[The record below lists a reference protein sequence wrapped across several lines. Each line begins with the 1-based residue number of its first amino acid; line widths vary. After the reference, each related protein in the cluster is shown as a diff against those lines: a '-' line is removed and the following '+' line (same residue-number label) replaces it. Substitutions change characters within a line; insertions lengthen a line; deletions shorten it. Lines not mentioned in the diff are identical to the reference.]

1 MFSGCSSLTSL
12 NLSNFTNNVEDMSS
26 MFSNCSSLISL
37 NLSNFNTKNVK
48 YMSCMFFGC
57 KKLNKN
63 NIITK
68 DERILNEFDN

>member
-1 MFSGCSSLTSL
+1 M
-12 NLSNFTNNVEDMSS
+12 NLIIKNLF
-26 MFSNCSSLISL
+26 LIR
-37 NLSNFNTKNVK
+37 TNVK